1 MSRSTP
7 LGGLAGALGLEIPT
21 VAAPMAGGPGTPEL
35 VVAAAA
41 AGGIGFLAAGYKSAH
56 QLAEQITQVRAS
68 TPRFGVNLF
77 VPNPVPVDPAAYR
90 DYLDLLRPWA
100 DRFGVE
106 LPERP
111 LEDDDAWREKHQL
124 LVDNPVP
131 VVSLTF
137 GLPERESIAS
147 LQRAGSRVLQTVTS
161 AAEALRAEAV
171 GVDGLIVQSSQ
182 AGGHSGSWTPR
193 RHSDETTTVAL
204 VRRIRAVSSR
214 PIWAAGG
221 IVSAS
226 DVQQVLTAGA
236 EAAIIG
242 TALLRTPE
250 SGAHPVHQQALADAH
265 GGETVMTRAFSGRPA
280 RGLRNAFTD
289 EFSAAAPLGF
299 PALHHLTSPLRRA
312 SAAAGDPAGLNLWA
326 GTGWRAATTEPT
338 GEVLR
343 RLAAR

>member
-111 LEDDDAWREKHQL
+111 LEDDDAWQEKHQL

-171 GVDGLIVQSSQ
+171 GEAAFQAAQRAAAFIDMRRHRGLHPRMGATDVCPFVPLPGTPLSVCVQLAKEVGARI
-182 AGGHSGSWTPR
+182 AGELRVPVYLYGAAAASEDRRNLADIRRGQYEGLEQMLADPR
-193 RHSDETTTVAL
+193 RQPDF
-204 VRRIRAVSSR
+204 
-214 PIWAAGG
+214 G
-221 IVSAS
+221 
-226 DVQQVLTAGA
+226 
-236 EAAIIG
+236 
-242 TALLRTPE
+242 
-250 SGAHPVHQQALADAH
+250 
-265 GGETVMTRAFSGRPA
+265 PA
-280 RGLRNAFTD
+280 RFHPTPPARTNRCPNAPT
-289 EFSAAAPLGF
+289 SCAP
-299 PALHHLTSPLRRA
+299 
-312 SAAAGDPAGLNLWA
+312 
-326 GTGWRAATTEPT
+326 
-338 GEVLR
+338 
-343 RLAAR
+343 